1 MWEIQPTVGR
11 KMTMK
16 RMQFDVSLTPMI
28 LPGSMS
34 GGDGPLAAHGE
45 NAPCLLKQ
53 SCSRQRQ
60 ASHLGKSLSKLLLTS
75 ICSTAR
81 EF

>member
-1 MWEIQPTVGR
+1 MWEIQPTLGR

-45 NAPCLLKQ
+45 NAP
-53 SCSRQRQ
+53 
-60 ASHLGKSLSKLLLTS
+60 LLT
-75 ICSTAR
+75 
-81 EF
+81 